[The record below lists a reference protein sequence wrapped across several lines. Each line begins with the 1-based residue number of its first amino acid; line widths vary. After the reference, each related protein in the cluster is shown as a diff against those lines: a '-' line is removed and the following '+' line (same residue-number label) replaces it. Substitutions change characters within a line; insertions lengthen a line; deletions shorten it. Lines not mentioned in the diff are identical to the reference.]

1 MKAVSNMKYKGG
13 LWPAITS
20 DGHYTVNFG
29 EEKMQFGPP
38 DDSYSNVLDKMKN
51 TCMVQDICEFVI
63 RNRTLVPNQDL
74 PTGDDID
81 KSDII
86 YETDRLVFTG
96 ITSSLKSEFLGTDP
110 KQIRLK
116 PTRIDKLNE
125 DEDARNV
132 KEATKLAE
140 MKEISVV
147 GNSNLQADD
156 IEVSISSYAL
166 HYLVCEGIHSEERM
180 DEIIEVMVSMIN
192 QKDGASRLPIEIAS
206 QTGNNILAMKLWQKM
221 KSSKK
226 LFDGESELKLA
237 MKAKLWAVCK
247 DLIEA
252 KINKAKAENKDNTE
266 VKEYLA
272 IDENH
277 ALHYAAKYSAPD
289 FIWKIILGIDPNL
302 IKEKGERGRTIFHD
316 LAKAY
321 ASKEIIDCITEHFKD
336 DTKTIEDLF
345 STKEDETKMLPIHYA
360 AACRVKKDLLET
372 YIKFSKSGGMDSCL
386 LSTDAEGLMPIH
398 WALHYDERIC
408 KINMV
413 VDAESIEVLLRA
425 YWKLMDTRMITF

>member
-1 MKAVSNMKYKGG
+1 M
-13 LWPAITS
+13 
-20 DGHYTVNFG
+20 
-29 EEKMQFGPP
+29 
-38 DDSYSNVLDKMKN
+38 
-51 TCMVQDICEFVI
+51 
-63 RNRTLVPNQDL
+63 
-74 PTGDDID
+74 
-81 KSDII
+81 
-86 YETDRLVFTG
+86 
-96 ITSSLKSEFLGTDP
+96 
-110 KQIRLK
+110 
-116 PTRIDKLNE
+116 
-125 DEDARNV
+125 
-132 KEATKLAE
+132 
-140 MKEISVV
+140 
-147 GNSNLQADD
+147 GNSNLQGDD
-156 IEVSISSYAL
+156 IEVAISSYAL

-302 IKEKGERGRTIFHD
+302 IKEKGERGR
-316 LAKAY
+316 L
-321 ASKEIIDCITEHFKD
+321 
-336 DTKTIEDLF
+336 
-345 STKEDETKMLPIHYA
+345 
-360 AACRVKKDLLET
+360 V
-372 YIKFSKSGGMDSCL
+372 G
-386 LSTDAEGLMPIH
+386 
-398 WALHYDERIC
+398 WA
-408 KINMV
+408 
-413 VDAESIEVLLRA
+413 
-425 YWKLMDTRMITF
+425 